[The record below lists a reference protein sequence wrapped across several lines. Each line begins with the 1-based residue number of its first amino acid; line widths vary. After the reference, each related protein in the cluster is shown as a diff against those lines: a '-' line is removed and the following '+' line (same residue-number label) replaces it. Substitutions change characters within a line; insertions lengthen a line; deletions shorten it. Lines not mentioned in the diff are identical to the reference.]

1 MEVDPLD
8 EHPEDG
14 GQVAEH
20 QARQHAPTH
29 PRLNIIVFVTL
40 DARVSNPG
48 ILVEPGSLQAE
59 QRDSVAS
66 VWSRQG
72 GYGTNPNV
80 LYTVLILDGNSG
92 IGAHVSSNICY
103 LIC

>member
-48 ILVEPGSLQAE
+48 ILV
-59 QRDSVAS
+59 
-66 VWSRQG
+66 
-72 GYGTNPNV
+72 
-80 LYTVLILDGNSG
+80 
-92 IGAHVSSNICY
+92 
-103 LIC
+103 